1 MRHDETRRPDGDT
14 LSTVDGPDARAEF
27 AVGPAGPTEDTD
39 EELEG
44 LLRFVRDSRGFDF
57 TGYKRASV
65 GRRVRRRANEL
76 GFASLSEYRD
86 MLEADVDEFTK
97 LFNTILINLT
107 GFFRDPAAW
116 NYLEHK
122 VLPGIISRHTD
133 EPIRLWSAGC
143 ATGEEAYTLA
153 MVVANQLGI
162 REAARL
168 VKIYATDID
177 LEALA
182 EARAA
187 VYSEKSLQD
196 VPEELRGSY
205 FERDSRGR
213 GWAITPE
220 LRRMVVFGRLDL
232 TRDPP
237 ISRVDLVACRNTLM
251 YLNSETQAFVIPR
264 LQYALRED
272 GFLFLGRAEMVLRG
286 GAGRFASV
294 SMPHR
299 IFAALPQRNVED
311 TVPSPTRRRL
321 FDVGRLEVAAI
332 DNSVA
337 APAALERTE
346 SVVAEL
352 LVDATGVLTGANDAA
367 RDLFGIRPEDLARP
381 LNGLH
386 LAFEPLELES
396 HVARALVERVSHMIG
411 AARYPTLSGDA
422 LDLEV
427 WVLPIF
433 DHRELVLG
441 AALTFADVGSAL
453 QLRESFRHVHEEL
466 ETAYEE
472 LQSTNEELVTS
483 NEELQSSYEELETTN
498 EELQSSYEELETT
511 NEELGS
517 ANEQLH
523 ATNEALKST
532 TVAVER
538 LNTTLVDANVALRR
552 FSSLHR
558 QVMDH
563 LPSAVVV
570 LNAQLLVEEW
580 NLAATELWGLE
591 EEAVVGEPFFGLDFG
606 LPLPPL
612 QEPVRACRHAG
623 AVPSSVDIRA
633 TDREGRSFT
642 CRVRV
647 MPIAGEE
654 PETSAML
661 VMDRVQGPER

>member
-1 MRHDETRRPDGDT
+1 MSVGDASDAGTGLGLGPRWQADE
-14 LSTVDGPDARAEF
+14 
-27 AVGPAGPTEDTD
+27 TD
-39 EELEG
+39 EELEA
-44 LLRFVRDSRGFDF
+44 LLRFIRDSRGFDF

-65 GRRVRRRANEL
+65 GRRVRRRAHEL
-76 GFASLSEYRD
+76 GFESLSEYRD
-86 MLEADVDEFTK
+86 VLEADVDEFTK
-97 LFNTILINLT
+97 LFNTVLINLT

-116 NYLEHK
+116 EYLERE
-122 VLPGIISRHTD
+122 VIPGIISRHAD
-133 EPIRLWSAGC
+133 DPIRLWCAGC

-153 MVVANQLGI
+153 MVMANQMGI
-162 REAARL
+162 REAAHR

-177 LEALA
+177 LEALTQ
-182 EARAA
+182 ARAA
-187 VYSEKSLQD
+187 IYSEKSLLD
-196 VPEELRGSY
+196 VREELRAIY
-205 FERDSRGR
+205 FMSDSRSG
-213 GWAITPE
+213 GWMITPE

-237 ISRVDLVACRNTLM
+237 ISRVDLVTCRNTLM
-251 YLNSETQAFVIPR
+251 YLNSETQSFVIPR

-286 GAGRFASV
+286 GTGRFMPV
-294 SMPHR
+294 SMPNL
-299 IFAALPQRNVED
+299 IFAVLPQRGVD
-311 TVPSPTRRRL
+311 GRTPSLARRSA
-321 FDVGRLEVAAI
+321 FDVGHLEVPTLDEALVEP
-332 DNSVA
+332 VA
-337 APAALERTE
+337 AETTE

-352 LVDATGVLTGANDAA
+352 LVDAKGMLTGANDAA
-367 RDLFGIRPEDLARP
+367 RDLFGIKPTDLARP
-381 LNGLH
+381 LNTLR
-386 LAFEPLELES
+386 LAVEPLELES
-396 HVARALVERVSHMIG
+396 HVSRALVERVSHVIG
-411 AARYPTLSGDA
+411 VARYPTLNGDA

-427 WVLPIF
+427 WVLQMF
-433 DHRELVLG
+433 DRNELILG

-453 QLRESFRHVHEEL
+453 QLRASYRHVHEEL

-511 NEELGS
+511 NEELGAS
-517 ANEQLH
+517 NEQLNT
-523 ATNEALKST
+523 ANQELRST

-563 LPSAVVV
+563 FPSAVVV

-580 NLAATELWGLE
+580 NVAATELWGLE
-591 EEAVVGEPFFGLDFG
+591 EATVVGEPFFGLDFG
-606 LPLPPL
+606 LPLPLL
-612 QEPVRACRHAG
+612 QEPVRACRSAG
-623 AVPSSVDIRA
+623 AVPSSVEVQA
-633 TDREGRSFT
+633 TDRHGRPFV

-647 MPIAGEE
+647 MPIAGDE

-661 VMDRVQGPER
+661 VMDGVGGAP

>member
-1 MRHDETRRPDGDT
+1 MSVGDGSKAGT
-14 LSTVDGPDARAEF
+14 GLGFGPGGQLDQA
-27 AVGPAGPTEDTD
+27 D
-39 EELEG
+39 EELEA
-44 LLRFVRDSRGFDF
+44 LLRFIRDSRGFDF

-65 GRRVRRRANEL
+65 GRRARRRAHEL
-76 GFASLSEYRD
+76 GFESLSEYRD

-97 LFNTILINLT
+97 LFNTVLINLT

-116 NYLEHK
+116 EYVEHE
-122 VLPGIISRHTD
+122 VIPRIISRHED
-133 EPIRLWSAGC
+133 DPIRLWCAGC

-153 MVVANQLGI
+153 MVMANQMGI
-162 REAARL
+162 REAAHR

-182 EARAA
+182 QARAA
-187 VYSEKSLQD
+187 IYPEKALLD
-196 VPEELRGSY
+196 VPEEMRASY
-205 FERDSRGR
+205 FMADARSRG
-213 GWAITPE
+213 WVITPE

-237 ISRVDLVACRNTLM
+237 ISRVDLITCRNTLM
-251 YLNSETQAFVIPR
+251 YLNSETQSFVIPR

-286 GAGRFASV
+286 GTGRFMPV

-299 IFAALPQRNVED
+299 IFAVLPQRGADER
-311 TVPSPTRRRL
+311 TPSLARRSA
-321 FDVGRLEVAAI
+321 FDVGHLEVPTLDETLEEPLAA
-332 DNSVA
+332 
-337 APAALERTE
+337 ETRE

-352 LVDATGVLTGANDAA
+352 LVDAKGVLTGANDAA
-367 RDLFGIRPEDLARP
+367 RDLFGIKPTDLARP
-381 LNGLH
+381 LNGLR
-386 LAFEPLELES
+386 LAVEPLELES
-396 HVARALVERVSHMIG
+396 HVSRALVERVSHVIG
-411 AARYPTLSGDA
+411 VARYPTLNGHL

-427 WVLPIF
+427 WVLPLF
-433 DHRELVLG
+433 DRNELILG
-441 AALTFADVGSAL
+441 AALTFADVGSTL
-453 QLRESFRHVHEEL
+453 QLRASFRHVHEEL

-511 NEELGS
+511 NEELS
-517 ANEQLH
+517 SSNEQFHAANEELR
-523 ATNEALKST
+523 ST

-563 LPSAVVV
+563 FPSAVVV
-570 LNAQLLVEEW
+570 LNSQLLVEEW
-580 NLAATELWGLE
+580 NVAATELWGLE
-591 EEAVVGEPFFGLDFG
+591 EATVVGEPFFGLDFG
-606 LPLPPL
+606 LPLPSL
-612 QEPVRACRHAG
+612 QEPVRACRSAG
-623 AVPSSVDIRA
+623 AAPSSVEVQA
-633 TDREGRSFT
+633 TDREGRPFV

-661 VMDRVQGPER
+661 VMDRVGGAP